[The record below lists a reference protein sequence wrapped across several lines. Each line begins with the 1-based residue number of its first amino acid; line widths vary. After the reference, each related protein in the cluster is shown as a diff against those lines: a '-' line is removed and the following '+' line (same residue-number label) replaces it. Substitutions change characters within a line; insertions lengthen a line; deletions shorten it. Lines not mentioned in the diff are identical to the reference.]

1 MGKIEILE
9 KEIEAL
15 SADEL
20 KLLREWFI
28 EFDSSSW
35 DRQIEDDVASGKLD
49 ELAKKAIASHKRGES
64 TEI

>member
-9 KEIEAL
+9 KEIEAF

-49 ELAKKAIASHKRGES
+49 ELAKEVIASHKRGES

>member
-1 MGKIEILE
+1 MDKVEILE

-20 KLLREWFI
+20 KSLREWFI
-28 EFDSSSW
+28 EFDSNAW
-35 DRQIEDDVASGKLD
+35 DRQIEADAASGKLD
-49 ELAKKAIASHKRGES
+49 ELAKKAIASYKRGES